1 MQRTYG
7 GELIKYRNKIEK
19 RHVTSSSGV
28 KSLTMLNS
36 LRISSGV
43 LPLIM
48 LATVLQPT
56 SLHGSQMS
64 GDERNAVVCKNAQ
77 KSLDIEIVGGKDNF
91 EKHLLINGDELLIPL
106 ANVSCS
112 LPSLILRVSF
122 CCRKRLSSMMLAVVK
137 DLGR

>member
-1 MQRTYG
+1 MRAKAVCTYVLLLNLSLCIRKMQRTRG
-7 GELIKYRNKIEK
+7 GEPIKYRNKTKK
-19 RHVTSSSGV
+19 RHITSSSGV

-64 GDERNAVVCKNAQ
+64 NDERKTVAC
-77 KSLDIEIVGGKDNF
+77 
-91 EKHLLINGDELLIPL
+91 
-106 ANVSCS
+106 
-112 LPSLILRVSF
+112 
-122 CCRKRLSSMMLAVVK
+122 
-137 DLGR
+137 